1 MKSIF
6 VFLIL
11 VFAGLSFD
19 RLNIFKYCIA
29 ASVLHECGHI
39 AAYRFAT
46 GTMPEI
52 KISVFGFRMKN
63 NVSLNKK
70 YSLILFSGP
79 LANLTAAIISRIINL
94 FSFHIHLYIFSIV
107 NSVLFVF
114 NMLPVFFLDGG
125 QILYAESAFYRKNYR
140 IISMFSVLFIAVMAF
155 SFTDNIASLML
166 FIMYFTFIILNDV

>member
-125 QILYAESAFYRKNYR
+125 RVLYAESAFYRKNYR

-166 FIMYFTFIILNDV
+166 FIMYFTFNILNDV